1 MDRKRNRMIRQIWQL
16 FKYKLVTI

>member
-16 FKYKLVTI
+16 FKYKLATI